1 MADIFK
7 IKTWDNVGESG
18 ATDDNSVL
26 NKENMN
32 DLESRIN
39 NAINS
44 LKTTMQEETEKEL
57 YYKAG
62 DTQNVRGFYGGC
74 LTSGQAQVQFT
85 IYFPKLTKNIKAI
98 NFNNIT
104 KITVRHA
111 DGGYICEEKNIT
123 EIFNIYNYIVHDNS
137 VEVFLELKQKSNF
150 TNNSTVSVWIQIG
163 TVTFN

>member
-7 IKTWDNVGESG
+7 MKTWNNVGESE

-26 NKENMN
+26 NKDNIN

-44 LKTTMQEETEKEL
+44 LKTTIQEETEKEL
-57 YYKAG
+57 YYKTG
-62 DTQNVRGFYGGC
+62 DVQNVEGFYGGC
-74 LTSGQAQVQFT
+74 LTSGQTQIQFT
-85 IYFPKLTKNIKAI
+85 IYFPKLTKNIKII

-104 KITVRHA
+104 SITVRHA
-111 DGGYICEEKNIT
+111 DGGYIANMQNLADVFTVEHYRIHE
-123 EIFNIYNYIVHDNS
+123 DS
-137 VEVFLELKQKSNF
+137 VEVYLTLKEKSNF
-150 TNNSTVSVWIQIG
+150 ANNSTVSVWIEYG